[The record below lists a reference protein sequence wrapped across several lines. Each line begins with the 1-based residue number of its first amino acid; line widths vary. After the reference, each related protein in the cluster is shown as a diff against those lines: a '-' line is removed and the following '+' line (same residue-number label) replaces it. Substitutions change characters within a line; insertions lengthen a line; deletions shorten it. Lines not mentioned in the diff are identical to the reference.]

1 MAERYWDRPL
11 SRTLRLKDRNKTKLT
26 TLREAS
32 EALIEAF
39 EDTWHWTSVPRPLSM
54 KKAEDVPDP
63 ISIYSKSSG
72 AYTVKV
78 SSRRSGTRRGNA
90 AI

>member
-11 SRTLRLKDRNKTKLT
+11 FRTLRLKDRNKTKLT

-39 EDTWHWTSVPRPLSM
+39 EDTWHWSVPRPLSM

-78 SSRRSGTRRGNA
+78 SSRRSGTRRKNTS
-90 AI
+90 I